1 MDGQRR
7 ERRREWLCFDPVSK
21 GSLKYWMSPLEHISM
36 MCACLS
42 GTRKNDVL
50 KCCGCGLLQIRVLW
64 SSAGG
69 TGTRTHRDYPVECVR
84 PGSGEESE
92 LGSRSH
98 LLYTLQFQFDISTHS
113 FVMDETRIALIGSH
127 YTRKLETGAK
137 KSMTALNLANFA
149 ERKSSDLK
157 MNSEDNEDVKMKI
170 IYDPFSIRTLL
181 FCN

>member
-1 MDGQRR
+1 
-7 ERRREWLCFDPVSK
+7 
-21 GSLKYWMSPLEHISM
+21 M

-113 FVMDETRIALIGSH
+113 FVMDETRIALIGSN
-127 YTRKLETGAK
+127 YTSKLTTGTK
-137 KSMTALNLANFA
+137 QSMTVLNFANFNFA
-149 ERKSSDLK
+149 ERKSFDLK
-157 MNSEDNEDVKMKI
+157 KNPEDNEDFKMKI
-170 IYDPFSIRTLL
+170 IFDPFFDPYTSLL
-181 FCN
+181 

>member
-21 GSLKYWMSPLEHISM
+21 GSFKYWMSPLEHISM

-50 KCCGCGLLQIRVLW
+50 KCCGCGLIQIRVLW

-127 YTRKLETGAK
+127 YTRNVK
-137 KSMTALNLANFA
+137 K
-149 ERKSSDLK
+149 EK
-157 MNSEDNEDVKMKI
+157 NSEKE
-170 IYDPFSIRTLL
+170 F
-181 FCN
+181 

>member
-21 GSLKYWMSPLEHISM
+21 GSFKYWMSPLEHISM
-36 MCACLS
+36 MCVCLS

-113 FVMDETRIALIGSH
+113 FGCNSNRFNWITLHQKARNRREEI
-127 YTRKLETGAK
+127 KLTV
-137 KSMTALNLANFA
+137 LNFANFA

-157 MNSEDNEDVKMKI
+157 KNSEESNVEKSEFEKH
-170 IYDPFSIRTLL
+170 SI
-181 FCN
+181 C